1 MKSLIWVVG
10 NVVAW
15 ILLVA
20 YVMGGQDPVKEISP
34 APAKEIHVLVDQQ
47 PGAKPTVHLL
57 KYRGAVGG
65 VHLWAIDDDQP
76 QPAAAPVDPAEKR
89 KLDAIK
95 KALEKK

>member
-1 MKSLIWVVG
+1 MNQVGVAVLVVLAVCG
-10 NVVAW
+10 
-15 ILLVA
+15 LVLV
-20 YVMGGQDPVKEISP
+20 YGQDPVKEIAP

-57 KYRGAVGG
+57 KYRGEVGG
-65 VHLWAIDDDQP
+65 VHLWAIDDDP
-76 QPAAAPVDPAEKR
+76 PGPAAAPVDPAEKR